1 MDWKKLWKQ
10 VKAWLA
16 KEASTPSGLDDDPVQ
31 AMKRAKAR
39 IMTVYP
45 DETPPLTK
53 PVAGPV
59 MPSGPLR
66 PRARKRPFPFPA
78 VPDDEGLSAP
88 IPGQRGNRFGERSG
102 LTMGSELASERSRS
116 NTPDTEPRP
125 APFRPTDVPSPVF
138 GFRSRPQRPSPPRS
152 EGTPQVEQTTPPA
165 AKEASTPSG
174 EETASPA
181 EAVTRAVE
189 EAAATRAAEPVVDVE
204 DTSRVDEGIPAS
216 VNGLASAADE
226 AAPAAEPAV
235 RVVEGVPEGED
246 ESRGT
251 EGEGDTPDAD
261 GKGSGADPDACPP
274 ADAVPPPVAYTVR
287 YAIPPRLKAQLAA
300 QNVPFNVLARPVPG
314 SIAIVRFHGTAASD
328 SAPGS
333 TADAAHAEDSAHRQG
348 RADGVPEGSGV
359 TADHGGQ
366 RPAPAGIGA
375 SGGHPAMS
383 GAPQSK
389 AVGASPERSDAA
401 AAGDDAR
408 RDADTPYV
416 PPSLDL
422 LDDPLPCAGEDEAFI
437 AEQMRRLEETLRHF
451 HVRASVTGATHG
463 PTVTRF
469 EVQPE
474 PGVKVSRIT
483 ALADDIKLNLAARD
497 IRIEAP
503 IPGRSA
509 VGIEVPNRTR
519 EPVFLKR
526 IVAHEAFQHH
536 PSPLAVAVGV
546 DIGGDVVVADLRK
559 MPHLL
564 IAGATGSGKSVCIN
578 ALLISLLY
586 KASPEVVRL
595 LLIDPKMV
603 ELTPYQDIPHLVAPV
618 VTDAKLAT
626 AALQWAVQEM
636 ERRYELFAR
645 CGARDLERYN
655 RLAKARDEEGT
666 GPLPYIVI
674 VIDELADLM
683 MVAPGDVEEAIC
695 RIAQKARAC
704 GIHLVLATQRPS
716 VDVITGLI
724 KANIPTR
731 IAFAV
736 SSQADSRTILD
747 MAGAE
752 KLLGRGD
759 MLYLDSGDPKPRRLQ
774 GCFVSDEEIE
784 RVVAHVRRQ
793 REAAYWFD
801 RDDLLRSVGE
811 AGDVDDELLAEAVR
825 FVIEQ
830 GQASAS
836 MLQRRFRIGYNRA
849 ARLID
854 AMEARGWISAPSGSK
869 PRTVHITEQEYRDL
883 FDRPVHPA

>member
-1 MDWKKLWKQ
+1 MSSQ
-10 VKAWLA
+10 
-16 KEASTPSGLDDDPVQ
+16 
-31 AMKRAKAR
+31 
-39 IMTVYP
+39 
-45 DETPPLTK
+45 
-53 PVAGPV
+53 
-59 MPSGPLR
+59 
-66 PRARKRPFPFPA
+66 
-78 VPDDEGLSAP
+78 
-88 IPGQRGNRFGERSG
+88 
-102 LTMGSELASERSRS
+102 
-116 NTPDTEPRP
+116 
-125 APFRPTDVPSPVF
+125 
-138 GFRSRPQRPSPPRS
+138 
-152 EGTPQVEQTTPPA
+152 
-165 AKEASTPSG
+165 
-174 EETASPA
+174 EETIPSL
-181 EAVTRAVE
+181 E
-189 EAAATRAAEPVVDVE
+189 EAAALRAKSEAQPAVDG
-204 DTSRVDEGIPAS
+204 DPTA
-216 VNGLASAADE
+216 E
-226 AAPAAEPAV
+226 AAPEAANEADCAP
-235 RVVEGVPEGED
+235 ESEGEA
-246 ESRGT
+246 
-251 EGEGDTPDAD
+251 P
-261 GKGSGADPDACPP
+261 GADPDVPEARKP
-274 ADAVPPPVAYTVR
+274 AASQTPPVAYTVR
-287 YAIPPRLKAQLAA
+287 YALPSALKAQLVA

-314 SIAIVRFHGTAASD
+314 SIAIVRF
-328 SAPGS
+328 SAPTTLDGTS
-333 TADAAHAEDSAHRQG
+333 PSAT
-348 RADGVPEGSGV
+348 DVPG
-359 TADHGGQ
+359 D
-366 RPAPAGIGA
+366 R
-375 SGGHPAMS
+375 PAMS
-383 GAPQSK
+383 DAERGDARGEAPALSGAPAAEQAACRS
-389 AVGASPERSDAA
+389 AVPPD
-401 AAGDDAR
+401 
-408 RDADTPYV
+408 PYV

-422 LDDPLPCAGEDEAFI
+422 LDDPLPYAGEDETFI
-437 AEQMRRLEETLRHF
+437 AEQKRRLEETLRHF
-451 HVRASVTGATHG
+451 HVRANVIGATYG

-526 IVAHEAFQHH
+526 IVAHEVFQRH

-546 DIGGDVVVADLRK
+546 DIGGEAVVADLRK

-578 ALLISLLY
+578 ALLVSLLY
-586 KASPEVVRL
+586 KASPDAVRL
-595 LLIDPKMV
+595 LLVDPKMV

-618 VTDAKLAT
+618 VTDPKLAT
-626 AALQWAVQEM
+626 AALHWAVQEM

-645 CGARDLERYN
+645 CGARDLDRYN
-655 RLAKARDEEGT
+655 RLVEAGGEEGAEA
-666 GPLPYIVI
+666 LPYIVI

-793 REAAYWFD
+793 RKAAYWFD
-801 RDDLLRSVGE
+801 RDDLLRSAEDG
-811 AGDVDDELLAEAVR
+811 GDVDDELLAEAVR

-854 AMEARGWISAPSGSK
+854 AMEARGWISAQAGSK
-869 PRTVHITEQEYRDL
+869 PRTVHITEQEYRAL
-883 FDRPVHPA
+883 FEEEDHTP